1 MEVTTPIILVSVA
14 LQMMIYQRPGQPD
27 MVFKVSTSKYGTG
40 FTPGSA
46 QTPTGNFDIYQKI
59 GDGQPMYEMFEGREP
74 VGIWDGKP
82 SEKDYI
88 LTRIMWLEG
97 LDTANANTKDRYIYI
112 HGTNQEQLIGTIA
125 SHGCVRMLNKDVL
138 TLFNIV

>member
-1 MEVTTPIILVSVA
+1 
-14 LQMMIYQRPGQPD
+14 
-27 MVFKVSTSKYGTG
+27 
-40 FTPGSA
+40 
-46 QTPTGNFDIYQKI
+46 
-59 GDGQPMYEMFEGREP
+59 MYEMFEGREP

-97 LDTANANTKDRYIYI
+97 LDTQNANTKDRYIYI
-112 HGTNQEQLIGTIA
+112 HGTNQEQLIGTQA

-138 TLFNIV
+138 TLFNLVQEKCKMQILQHIPPQMIPSIKNYMRENGLSEINGYKMEDLE